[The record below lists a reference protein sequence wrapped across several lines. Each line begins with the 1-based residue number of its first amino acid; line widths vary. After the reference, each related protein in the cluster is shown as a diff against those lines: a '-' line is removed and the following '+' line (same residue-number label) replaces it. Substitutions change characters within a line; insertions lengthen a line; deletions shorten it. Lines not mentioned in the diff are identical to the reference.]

1 MNEIQVFTQRLVSQ
15 STAQFLVSESKDI
28 DSFIDH
34 IKSVIQTCKAMAPKQ
49 TQPIALAT
57 KKKPKPKK
65 SPWKKAEATTVVTPS
80 TEPVAT
86 APVMTTQSI
95 APKSLGRGV
104 KKDPSEWSPSYRKL
118 MEHKARKAAA
128 AAAAKP
134 APKPQVMEAV

>member
-1 MNEIQVFTQRLVSQ
+1 MNEIQSFTQRLVSQ
-15 STAQFLVSESKDI
+15 STAQFIVSDSKDI
-28 DSFIDH
+28 DAFMEH

-49 TQPIALAT
+49 GTPMNLAT
-57 KKKPKPKK
+57 KKKPKKK
-65 SPWKKAEATTVVTPS
+65 PYKKADASPS
-80 TEPVAT
+80 TETIVT
-86 APVMTTQSI
+86 APVVA

>member
-1 MNEIQVFTQRLVSQ
+1 MNEIQSFTQRLVSQ
-15 STAQFLVSESKDI
+15 STAQFIVSDSKDI
-28 DSFIDH
+28 DAFMEH
-34 IKSVIQTCKAMAPKQ
+34 IKSVIQTCKAMAPKAM
-49 TQPIALAT
+49 TMNLST
-57 KKKPKPKK
+57 KKKPKKK
-65 SPWKKAEATTVVTPS
+65 PYKKADAMPS
-80 TEPVAT
+80 TDTIVA
-86 APVMTTQSI
+86 APVVA